1 MASKIRKE
9 QAYTFIETFKLLID
23 ENDKLKAENEASK
36 LDSGYSA
43 PKDHPSLKTFIE
55 KSPLVKQVK
64 DLRTEIKELKEN
76 LAHTEDC
83 SWDYYTELLELRKLK
98 DENKKLYDKVKS
110 LEWSQNVHIHE
121 KIKLKEENKTLKEAL
136 NRIRRDL
143 SPDR

>member
-23 ENDKLKAENEASK
+23 ENDKLKAENEALK
-36 LDSGYSA
+36 LDYCSSA

-64 DLRTEIKELKEN
+64 DLRTEIKELKELIEYLSERKEYWKEKFTKERDDN
-76 LAHTEDC
+76 
-83 SWDYYTELLELRKLK
+83 RKL
-98 DENKKLYDKVKS
+98 S
-110 LEWSQNVHIHE
+110 LIELKEIHYQQM
-121 KIKLKEENKTLKEAL
+121 KEENKTLKEAL